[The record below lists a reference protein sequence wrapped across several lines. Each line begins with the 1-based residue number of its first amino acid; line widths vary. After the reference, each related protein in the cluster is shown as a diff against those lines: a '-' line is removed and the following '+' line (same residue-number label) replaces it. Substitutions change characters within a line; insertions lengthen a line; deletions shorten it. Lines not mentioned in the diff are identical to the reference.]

1 MRSLKFLFSGKN
13 INAFDGITIKDSV
26 KRSSQMMLINK
37 DRLGGHFMMSK
48 LLGQMGNV
56 EYEP

>member
-1 MRSLKFLFSGKN
+1 
-13 INAFDGITIKDSV
+13 
-26 KRSSQMMLINK
+26 MMLINK